1 MHLISK
7 WENNTLLHC
16 YSVVGV
22 FFLTLDRGK
31 INFMYL
37 LVLNFGEYEHL
48 IECSSYGDACSKL
61 EMAQNT
67 WYDENVSCYITELPE

>member
-1 MHLISK
+1 
-7 WENNTLLHC
+7 
-16 YSVVGV
+16 
-22 FFLTLDRGK
+22 
-31 INFMYL
+31 MYL

-67 WYDENVSCYITELPE
+67 WYDEDISCYITELPE